1 MKMNTRELR
10 KRIKESGYTFK
21 YIAEHSQM
29 SRQALYGKIN
39 RKDFN
44 VSDARRIADTLKF
57 TEDDIIKIFFK
68 DF

>member
-1 MKMNTRELR
+1 MNTRELR

-21 YIAEHSQM
+21 YIAEHSKM

-57 TEDDIIKIFFK
+57 TDDDIIKIFFK

>member
-1 MKMNTRELR
+1 MNTRELR

-21 YIAEHSQM
+21 YIAEHSKM

>member
-1 MKMNTRELR
+1 MNTRELR

-21 YIAEHSQM
+21 YIAEHSKM

-57 TEDDIIKIFFK
+57 TDEDIIKIFFK

>member
-1 MKMNTRELR
+1 MNTRELR

-21 YIAEHSQM
+21 YIAEHSGM